1 MINNLEL
8 AHFILVKNKNKRKRV
23 KKTFQLTASN
33 KEPARVIEAIKNE
46 VRKYIKREKRKTL
59 PEGMN
64 VWNID
69 CRFAKDDAEPEVIQ
83 FQDITKCIDDAAALE
98 CKSIYLELLSKAIK
112 KERKIVESESTVEET
127 QEEEVV
133 VQEN

>member
-1 MINNLEL
+1 M
-8 AHFILVKNKNKRKRV
+8 

-33 KEPARVIEAIKNE
+33 KEPARVVEAIKNE
-46 VRKYIKREKRKTL
+46 IRKYIKREKRKTL

-127 QEEEVV
+127 QEEV

>member
-33 KEPARVIEAIKNE
+33 KEPARVVEAIKNE
-46 VRKYIKREKRKTL
+46 IRKYIKREKRKTL

-127 QEEEVV
+127 QEEV

>member
-33 KEPARVIEAIKNE
+33 KEPARVVEAIKNE
-46 VRKYIKREKRKTL
+46 IRKYIKREKRKTL

-127 QEEEVV
+127 QEEVV

>member
-33 KEPARVIEAIKNE
+33 KQPERVVEAIKNE
-46 VRKYIKREKRKTL
+46 IRKYIKREKRKTL

-69 CRFAKDDAEPEVIQ
+69 CKFAKDGAEPEVIQ
-83 FQDITKCIDDAAALE
+83 FQDITKCIDEAAASE
-98 CKSIYLELLSKAIK
+98 AKSIYLELLSKAIK
-112 KERKIVESESTVEET
+112 KERKVIESESTIDDT
-127 QEEEVV
+127 QEESI
-133 VQEN
+133 QEN